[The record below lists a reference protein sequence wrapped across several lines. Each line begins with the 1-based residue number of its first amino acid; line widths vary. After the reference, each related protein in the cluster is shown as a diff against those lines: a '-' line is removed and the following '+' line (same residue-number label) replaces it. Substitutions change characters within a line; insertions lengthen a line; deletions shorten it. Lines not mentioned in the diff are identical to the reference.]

1 MCVRACV
8 CACVRACQIKG
19 DRECFKFVML
29 KHLESLLTWVCKYVG
44 NIPPIMFA
52 FGLSGTEVVCSDEW
66 MDETEGV
73 ENDHAVAH
81 DIFLS
86 LNCIGALPVA

>member
-1 MCVRACV
+1 
-8 CACVRACQIKG
+8 
-19 DRECFKFVML
+19 ML

-73 ENDHAVAH
+73 ENDPAVAH
-81 DIFLS
+81 DISLS

>member
-1 MCVRACV
+1 
-8 CACVRACQIKG
+8 
-19 DRECFKFVML
+19 
-29 KHLESLLTWVCKYVG
+29 
-44 NIPPIMFA
+44 MFA

-73 ENDHAVAH
+73 ENDPAVAH

>member
-1 MCVRACV
+1 MCVCV
-8 CACVRACQIKG
+8 FLIKG
-19 DRECFKFVML
+19 YESILNFIML

-73 ENDHAVAH
+73 ENDPAVAH